1 MIKKFILPLL
11 AISLLT
17 ACNNA
22 GKEDHSQHSTTGEK
36 KDSTAKAPV
45 EMLFDEVMAGHDEVM
60 PKMGKVRGA
69 QARAKAMLDSIARLP
84 AKAQDAAMDLKK
96 KLETL
101 VNDLNDADFA
111 MDKWMTEFNMDSAVN
126 NVQERL
132 KYLEIEKGKVTK
144 VKEAVLS
151 GLAKADSLL
160 KAKLTP

>member
-1 MIKKFILPLL
+1 MIKKIIFPLL

-22 GKEDHSQHSTTGEK
+22 GKEDHSKHET
-36 KDSTAKAPV
+36 KDGKAVVKSPV
-45 EMLFDEVMAGHDEVM
+45 DSLFDEVMAGHDEVM

-69 QARAKAMLDSIARLP
+69 QTRAKAMLDSIARLP
-84 AKAQDAAMDLKK
+84 AKAQDAAVDLKK

-101 VNDLNDADFA
+101 VNDLNYADFA

-132 KYLEIEKGKVTK
+132 KYLESEKGKVAK
-144 VKEAVLS
+144 VKEAVLG
-151 GLAKADSLL
+151 GLARADSLL